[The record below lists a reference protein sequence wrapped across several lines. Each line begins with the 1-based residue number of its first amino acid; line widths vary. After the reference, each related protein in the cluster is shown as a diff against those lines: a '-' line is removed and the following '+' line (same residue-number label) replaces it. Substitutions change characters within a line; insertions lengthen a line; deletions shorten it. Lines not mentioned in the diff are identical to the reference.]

1 MDLSQYLQAMRQLER
16 AAESIWKNA
25 PEPFK
30 THAFKCGWALDD
42 TKKRLH
48 SWGYDCLGD
57 RDRML
62 LATAGT
68 NAQRLEACGDFE
80 RALKDIQAA
89 ILILRNSSGGP
100 FADIFG
106 GPLTPEQEADFRL
119 LALGLPAR
127 APTMHT
133 GLPGESNQ
141 IPPRNLPIPKKE
153 DD

>member
-1 MDLSQYLQAMRQLER
+1 MDLSQYLQAMKQLER

-57 RDRML
+57 RDRRL

-68 NAQRLEACGDFE
+68 NAQRLEACGDLE
-80 RALKDIQAA
+80 RALLQRA
-89 ILILRNSSGGP
+89 SSESHGP
-100 FADIFG
+100 RSSTRFDNPA
-106 GPLTPEQEADFRL
+106 
-119 LALGLPAR
+119 LA
-127 APTMHT
+127 
-133 GLPGESNQ
+133 
-141 IPPRNLPIPKKE
+141 
-153 DD
+153 